1 MLGFVKNLGKK
12 NNNGFFMEL
21 KDDAPTSGE
30 AKATTPAPPTPA
42 PVAEP
47 AKAEAVKPS
56 KEKKA
61 KPAQEKKAKAQK
73 VEAAPAPVPAK
84 PQPPA
89 ETNFATKYLAPSVS
103 GSNGRRRPGP
113 SMNSYL
119 DMARQAKVP
128 NSAK

>member
-1 MLGFVKNLGKK
+1 MLGFVKNFGKK
-12 NNNGFFMEL
+12 NNGFYMEL
-21 KDDAPTSGE
+21 KEDAAQPAEAPAPAPAPE
-30 AKATTPAPPTPA
+30 AKTPAPA
-42 PVAEP
+42 AEP
-47 AKAEAVKPS
+47 AKAPA

-61 KPAQEKKAKAQK
+61 KAAKAEKAKA
-73 VEAAPAPVPAK
+73 ASAPAPVPAPAK

-89 ETNFATKYLAPSVS
+89 ETNFATKYLVPSVS

-128 NSAK
+128 NNGK